1 MKNGIV
7 VGRFSGIVVAGLAF
21 VVFWTDTGGTMGCC
35 EGFTEEL
42 VFIGSVVE
50 SGVDKVVVFP
60 TPPGCSIGTLVTG
73 RIRDSFRV
81 VVKDDVGE

>member
-1 MKNGIV
+1 MNRKTLHQ
-7 VGRFSGIVVAGLAF
+7 FHYHSYL
-21 VVFWTDTGGTMGCC
+21 
-35 EGFTEEL
+35 L

-81 VVKDDVGE
+81 AALQRCTLALQKYW